1 MKKIT
6 ESKVFS
12 IICKVALFI
21 IKRTNLLKE
30 TEPDRYECINCKNV
44 FDKIQECKCG
54 GNRFIFNSRKYKI
67 KRFEIICECGTKNWE
82 NVVHYDC
89 DDGFIEEYI
98 CSRCKNII
106 SIYEYMEY
114 EEVL

>member
-12 IICKVALFI
+12 IICEVALFI

-44 FDKIQECKCG
+44 FDKIQECQCG
-54 GNRFIFNSRKYKI
+54 GNRFILNSRKYKI
-67 KRFEIICECGTKNWE
+67 KRFEIICECGKKTGKML
-82 NVVHYDC
+82 HIMIAMMD
-89 DDGFIEEYI
+89 
-98 CSRCKNII
+98 
-106 SIYEYMEY
+106 
-114 EEVL
+114 L